1 MPVKS
6 IQFMTYPEVS
16 LLDLAGPL
24 DVFIAANHLAH
35 PDPAPYSLSIL
46 ALSPT
51 TEIFSDFSLNA
62 AVLLEETPAAHTLI
76 VPGGPGIHKFCDHP
90 QFFTHFVKHTEKV
103 TRLVSVCTGIFAL
116 ATAGVLNGR
125 NVTTHWSAYDKLES
139 DFPSVKVRRGP
150 IFINDGDLWTSAGV
164 TSGIDLALAIV
175 EADLGHAA
183 ALEVARH
190 LVVFLKRPGD
200 QNQFSSSLT
209 LQSKSSQFSDL
220 HAWLNNNLSGDLSV
234 SVLADFMS
242 MSERTFARKY
252 SEITGSTPS
261 KMVEQLRLEAARHL
275 LVTSSA
281 PLKTVASKCG
291 LGNESTFIRSF
302 VKNYAV
308 TPREYRERFKS
319 QG

>member
-1 MPVKS
+1 M
-6 IQFMTYPEVS
+6 
-16 LLDLAGPL
+16 
-24 DVFIAANHLAH
+24 
-35 PDPAPYSLSIL
+35 
-46 ALSPT
+46 
-51 TEIFSDFSLNA
+51 
-62 AVLLEETPAAHTLI
+62 
-76 VPGGPGIHKFCDHP
+76 
-90 QFFTHFVKHTEKV
+90 
-103 TRLVSVCTGIFAL
+103 
-116 ATAGVLNGR
+116 
-125 NVTTHWSAYDKLES
+125 
-139 DFPSVKVRRGP
+139 
-150 IFINDGDLWTSAGV
+150 
-164 TSGIDLALAIV
+164 ALAIV

-252 SEITGSTPS
+252 SEVTGSTPS

-319 QG
+319 QR